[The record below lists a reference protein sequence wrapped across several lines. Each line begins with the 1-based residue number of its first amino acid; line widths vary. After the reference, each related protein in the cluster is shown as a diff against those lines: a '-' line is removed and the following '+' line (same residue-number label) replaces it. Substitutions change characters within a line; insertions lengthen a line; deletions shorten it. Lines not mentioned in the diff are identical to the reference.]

1 MVVLGGKVSADQPG
15 PKLAWAMS
23 TFLVE
28 QGIVEEDR
36 VLDERSEGMKVRVEF
51 LTTASAEVDDSLQTS
66 TLYERM
72 KDFIG
77 TAKNLPPDASI
88 NIDHYLYGHPK
99 K

>member
-1 MVVLGGKVSADQPG
+1 MVIHGHVENGK
-15 PKLAWAMS
+15 
-23 TFLVE
+23 
-28 QGIVEEDR
+28 I
-36 VLDERSEGMKVRVEF
+36 VLDEEASLTEGMKVRVEF
-51 LTTASAEVDDSLQTS
+51 LTTDSAEVDGSSQSS

>member
-1 MVVLGGKVSADQPG
+1 MVVHGHVENGK
-15 PKLAWAMS
+15 
-23 TFLVE
+23 
-28 QGIVEEDR
+28 I
-36 VLDERSEGMKVRVEF
+36 VLDEEVSLTEGMKLRVEF
-51 LTTASAEVDDSLQTS
+51 LTTDSAEVDDSSKTS

-72 KDFIG
+72 KDFLG